1 MMRRGVPVDLYD
13 RARGPDRPTNG
24 ATMTSWHNGPMI
36 AFDTETTGTDPLDA
50 RVVSVCVAACQAGST
65 PSVRHWVVDPGVEIP
80 EEAAAVHGIT
90 TEMAR
95 RDGSPPTE
103 VLPLVADALV
113 DAWRVG
119 SPTIAMNAC
128 YDLTVLDAEL
138 ARHGLADLDERRG
151 DTPMLV
157 VDPLVIDRHLDRY
170 RKGKKRLEDLCRV
183 YRVELD
189 NAHSADADALAAA
202 RVAWRMVQKFPDEL
216 QDLTA
221 LQAQQLAWHLEWAEH
236 FEAFLRENGEA
247 EAVIEREWP
256 RRVVAFS
263 R

>member
-1 MMRRGVPVDLYD
+1 M
-13 RARGPDRPTNG
+13 
-24 ATMTSWHNGPMI
+24 SWHNGPMI

-50 RVVSVCVAACQAGST
+50 RIVSVCVAACEAGSIPQVST
-65 PSVRHWVVDPGVEIP
+65 WIVDPGVEIP
-80 EEAAAVHGIT
+80 AEAAAVHGIT

-95 RDGSPPTE
+95 RDGAQPGE

-113 DAWRVG
+113 EAWRAG

-138 ARHGLADLDERRG
+138 DRHGLASLDERRG
-151 DTPMLV
+151 DTPLLV

-183 YRVELD
+183 YRVALD

-202 RVAWRMVQKFPDEL
+202 RVAWRLAQQFPDQLGDLIAL
-216 QDLTA
+216 QDS
-221 LQAQQLAWHLEWAEH
+221 QLAWHLEWAEH
-236 FEAFLRENGEA
+236 FETFLRDNGEA
-247 EAVIEREWP
+247 DAVIERDWP
-256 RRVVAFS
+256 RRVVAVS

>member
-1 MMRRGVPVDLYD
+1 MIRGRRTGDLYP
-13 RARGPDRPTNG
+13 AIRGHEDTTNG
-24 ATMTSWHNGPMI
+24 ATMSWHNGPMI

-50 RVVSVCVAACQAGST
+50 RVVSVCVAHCQAGSA
-65 PSVRHWVVDPGVEIP
+65 PEVRHWIVDPGVEIP
-80 EEAAAVHGIT
+80 AEAAAVHGIS
-90 TEMAR
+90 TEVAR

-103 VLPLVADALV
+103 ILPLVADALV
-113 DAWRVG
+113 EAWRAG

-128 YDLTVLDAEL
+128 YDLTVMDAEL
-138 ARHGLADLDERRG
+138 ARHGLAGLDERRG
-151 DTPMLV
+151 DTPMLI

-202 RVAWRMVQKFPDEL
+202 RVAWRMAQQFPEQLEDLVAL
-216 QDLTA
+216 QDH
-221 LQAQQLAWHLEWAEH
+221 QLAWHLEWAEH
-236 FEAFLRENGEA
+236 FEAFLRDNGEVD
-247 EAVIEREWP
+247 AVIERDWP
-256 RRVVAFS
+256 RRVVVGS